1 MADKEQAAAQPAPEQ
16 APQMQITAE
25 VLAQAL
31 HAKQAPV
38 MPAVGLDEAPE
49 GGQVFLTP
57 DGRRVD
63 AWGNEK
69 K

>member
-1 MADKEQAAAQPAPEQ
+1 
-16 APQMQITAE
+16 MQITAE

-57 DGRRVD
+57 DGRKVD